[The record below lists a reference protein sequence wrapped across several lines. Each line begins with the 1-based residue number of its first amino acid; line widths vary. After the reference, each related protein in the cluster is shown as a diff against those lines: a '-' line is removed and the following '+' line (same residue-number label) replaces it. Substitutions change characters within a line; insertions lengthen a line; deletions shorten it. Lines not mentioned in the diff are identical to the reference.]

1 MTKAVSS
8 SRVRELQ
15 AMLFPVQ
22 PIPGGMLSELQVPQE
37 LQVSPLERYDS
48 SVLRREIESAL
59 FGIPLGLSQHRYSK
73 ETLRAVLDA
82 RCIVDGSIQEAA
94 RWPTECQ
101 VVPERIRHIE
111 NNSSIPEAFYVS
123 TGKEPRP
130 KPISD
135 ELGTVIFRYC
145 PTNVTNYFSRSCVG
159 GSTVLPFPTD
169 FSGESS
175 AADNKETTN
184 ENDIFFL
191 AEASSRP
198 KEDSTDLR
206 FESRFESGNLGK
218 VVKITDTYYQL
229 YLRRD
234 LYTQRHTQWYYFRV
248 SNTRS
253 RITYRFS
260 IVNMCKEE
268 SLYNEGLKPLLYSTE
283 DARTRSIGWRRCGDN
298 ITYYRNNDSSND
310 EERERHTLTFNISF
324 PHDRDIVYL
333 AHCYPYTYTD
343 LQEYLGRIVAD
354 PAKTRFT
361 KLRLLCRS
369 LAGNGVYYLTITA
382 PMHDDEARRK
392 RGVIITARV
401 HPGETPSSWMMKGI
415 IDFLTGDTNRARE
428 LRERFVFKLVPM
440 LNPDGVIVGNN
451 RCSLSGK
458 DLNRQYRTVM
468 RESYPS
474 VWHTKLMIRRLL
486 EECGVAIYC
495 DLHAHSRKHNIFAY
509 GCESKRA
516 GCNGKL
522 SEQVF
527 PLMLHKNAADKFSF
541 ENCKFHVE
549 KGKEGTGRVVVWSMG
564 VQNSYTMEASMGG
577 SKMGSR
583 CGTHFSTQD
592 YEQIGKAF
600 CETLL
605 DFSDQD
611 PTKERLR
618 NKIIARLTKEG
629 SNAEEPTNID
639 LTDYSS
645 DEGDTSQ
652 ESFLSDDEKIE
663 YTDVAWASEG
673 GELLANRRRYLCVP
687 PPSPT
692 FVPPRSVGLCR
703 RRARRDI
710 AGRIYLERRR
720 ILARRAVMDLPTTD
734 PGSDLCDLTDSAD
747 ENFVRSEGREC
758 EVWRRT
764 SRERREEIVDLSET
778 AVAEKEERRNKG
790 LILPEIVRPR
800 SVSFGEILP
809 RKDHRKTRQ
818 RTRCLRAL
826 RNPSPVSPTSQE
838 ARIKLTSLRQQIW
851 TGVPCTATAGECI
864 DAARQADAF
873 VKIPLSWGVSRHALM
888 HYPTDSE
895 ATLKLQSKKPQ
906 SLAYEESKVDSRK
919 TRRKSRRKRQGVAA
933 ESLPAQLKEVVDRA
947 DGSSKPSSKK
957 KSSKFDW
964 VQRAVN
970 FNSRMKDARG
980 AKSSFLAIEADSL
993 KLLTAS
999 TTTPKKQ
1006 RVQSQSQRPRK
1017 LEPRRK
1023 FRGIGVVASTCV
1035 DVINKTGG
1043 KVTRQPPRTPT
1054 TRSRRD
1060 ALFRCESSTSDD
1072 ASSLYDV
1079 SSKPK
1084 TVKKKQKKKKQQQL
1098 SKKQPPANRTTE
1110 RRKRACSAKA
1120 LRDNV

>member
-1 MTKAVSS
+1 MKLSS
-8 SRVRELQ
+8 SGVKELQ
-15 AMLFPVQ
+15 AVLFPVQ
-22 PIPGGMLSELQVPQE
+22 PIPGGILSDLTPQD
-37 LQVSPLERYDS
+37 LQVSQLERYES
-48 SVLRREIESAL
+48 SALRRDAESAL
-59 FGIPLGLSQHRYSK
+59 FAIPLGLSRYRYSK
-73 ETLRAVLDA
+73 EALRAVLDA
-82 RCIVDGSIQEAA
+82 RCIVDGSIQEAT

-101 VVPERIRHIE
+101 VIPERVHHIE
-111 NNSSIPEAFYVS
+111 YNPATPEAFYVS

-130 KPISD
+130 KPIGD

-159 GSTVLPFPTD
+159 GSTVLPFHTD
-169 FSGESS
+169 FPGEST
-175 AADNKETTN
+175 ACAN
-184 ENDIFFL
+184 ENDIFFV
-191 AEASSRP
+191 AEASRP
-198 KEDSTDLR
+198 KDDNTDLQ
-206 FESRFESGNLGK
+206 FESRFESGNLAK

-283 DARTRSIGWRRCGDN
+283 DARTRAVGWRRCGDN
-298 ITYYRNNDSSND
+298 ITYYRNNDSSSDD
-310 EERERHTLTFNISF
+310 EKEKHTLTFNISF

-343 LQEYLGRIVAD
+343 LQEYLGKIVAD
-354 PAKTRFT
+354 PTKTRFA

-382 PMHDDEARRK
+382 PTHDEDVRRK
-392 RGVIITARV
+392 RGVVITARV
-401 HPGETPSSWMMKGI
+401 HPGETPSSWTMKGI

-509 GCESKRA
+509 GCESKRT

-549 KGKEGTGRVVVWSMG
+549 KMKEGTGRVVVWSMG

-577 SKMGSR
+577 SKIGSR
-583 CGTHFSTQD
+583 CGTHFSIQD

-605 DFSDQD
+605 DFFDQD
-611 PTKERLR
+611 PMKERLR
-618 NKIIARLTKEG
+618 NKIIARLAKEG
-629 SNAEEPTNID
+629 SNAEEPINID

-645 DEGDTSQ
+645 DEGDISQ
-652 ESFLSDDEKIE
+652 
-663 YTDVAWASEG
+663 
-673 GELLANRRRYLCVP
+673 
-687 PPSPT
+687 
-692 FVPPRSVGLCR
+692 
-703 RRARRDI
+703 
-710 AGRIYLERRR
+710 
-720 ILARRAVMDLPTTD
+720 ARRAVMDLPTTD

-747 ENFVRSEGREC
+747 ESFVRSEGREYDD
-758 EVWRRT
+758 VWRST
-764 SRERREEIVDLSET
+764 QEHREEIIGLSERET
-778 AVAEKEERRNKG
+778 TEKEERQEKT
-790 LILPEIVRPR
+790 LILPEIMRPR
-800 SVSFGEILP
+800 SVSFGELLP

-818 RTRCLRAL
+818 HPRCLRML

-838 ARIKLTSLRQQIW
+838 VRIKLTSLRRQIW
-851 TGVPCTATAGECI
+851 TGVSTSTA
-864 DAARQADAF
+864 ADENNEAERLTF
-873 VKIPLSWGVSRHALM
+873 IKTPLSWGIALM
-888 HYPTDSE
+888 HYPTDGE
-895 ATLKLQSKKPQ
+895 VTLKPQSKKTQ
-906 SLAYEESKVDSRK
+906 SLVYDKDDARK
-919 TRRKSRRKRQGVAA
+919 TRKKLRRNA
-933 ESLPAQLKEVVDRA
+933 SQLKASART
-947 DGSSKPSSKK
+947 DGQ
-957 KSSKFDW
+957 KSSKRKNAKLDW
-964 VQRAVN
+964 QRALN
-970 FNSRMKDARG
+970 LNSRGKDARITRT
-980 AKSSFLAIEADSL
+980 SSFLTIEADSL
-993 KLLTAS
+993 KLLATS
-999 TTTPKKQ
+999 TVSKQ
-1006 RVQSQSQRPRK
+1006 PQRPQRK
-1017 LEPRRK
+1017 LESRRK
-1023 FRGIGVVASTCV
+1023 FRGVGAVASTCV
-1035 DVINKTGG
+1035 GVGAKTSVA
-1043 KVTRQPPRTPT
+1043 KT
-1054 TRSRRD
+1054 TRTRACRRD
-1060 ALFRCESSTSDD
+1060 AFCESTTSDD
-1072 ASSLYDV
+1072 ASSD
-1079 SSKPK
+1079 SGKPK
-1084 TVKKKQKKKKQQQL
+1084 VVKKKQKKKKQQQ
-1098 SKKQPPANRTTE
+1098 QPPPRKTNRGTE
-1110 RRKRACSAKA
+1110 QSKRVCSAKTS
-1120 LRDNV
+1120 RNNV

>member
-1 MTKAVSS
+1 MMMMKAASS
-8 SRVRELQ
+8 SRVRDLQ
-15 AMLFPVQ
+15 AMLFPIQ
-22 PIPGGMLSELQVPQE
+22 PIPGGMLSDLAPQE
-37 LQVSPLERYDS
+37 LQVSQLERYDS
-48 SVLRREIESAL
+48 STLRRDAESAL
-59 FGIPLGLSQHRYSK
+59 FAIPLSLSRHRYSSK

-101 VVPERIRHIE
+101 VIPERIRHIE
-111 NNSSIPEAFYVS
+111 HNSATPEAFYVP

-159 GSTVLPFPTD
+159 GSTVLPFSTEESTTCTTD
-169 FSGESS
+169 TK
-175 AADNKETTN
+175 DNTN
-184 ENDIFFL
+184 ENDIFFV
-191 AEASSRP
+191 AETSRP
-198 KEDSTDLR
+198 KEDNTDLR

-234 LYTQRHTQWYYFRV
+234 LYTQRHTQWYYFKV

-283 DARTRSIGWRRCGDN
+283 DARTRSVGWRRCGDN
-298 ITYYRNNDSSND
+298 ITYYRNNDSSSD
-310 EERERHTLTFNISF
+310 EEREKHTLTFNISF

-343 LQEYLGRIVAD
+343 LQEYLGKLVAD

-382 PMHDDEARRK
+382 PTQDEEVRRK
-392 RGVIITARV
+392 RGVVITARV
-401 HPGETPSSWMMKGI
+401 HPGETPSSWTMKGI

-516 GCNGKL
+516 GCNGRL

-564 VQNSYTMEASMGG
+564 VQNSYTLEASMGG
-577 SKMGSR
+577 SKIGSR
-583 CGTHFSTQD
+583 CGTHFSIQD

-611 PTKERLR
+611 PMKEKLR

-629 SNAEEPTNID
+629 SSAEEPTNID

-645 DEGDTSQ
+645 DEGDISQ
-652 ESFLSDDEKIE
+652 ESFSSEEERIE
-663 YTDVAWASEG
+663 YTDAAWSSE
-673 GELLANRRRYLCVP
+673 EFLANNRRRYLCAP

-692 FVPPRSVGLCR
+692 FVPPRSIGLYK
-703 RRARRDI
+703 RRARRDV
-710 AGRIYLERRR
+710 AGKIYLDRRR
-720 ILARRAVMDLPTTD
+720 NLTQRAVMDLPTTD

-747 ENFVRSEGREC
+747 ENFVRSEGREYD
-758 EVWRRT
+758 VTWRNT
-764 SRERREEIVDLSET
+764 RENREEIVELSERET
-778 AVAEKEERRNKG
+778 VERDERQQEKT

-800 SVSFGEILP
+800 SVSFGELLP
-809 RKDHRKTRQ
+809 RKDHRRTRQ
-818 RTRCLRAL
+818 RRPRCLRTL
-826 RNPSPVSPTSQE
+826 KTPSPISPNRE
-838 ARIKLTSLRQQIW
+838 ARIKLTSFRQQIW
-851 TGVPCTATAGECI
+851 TGIPSTAEGSDTGRLVDEY
-864 DAARQADAF
+864 
-873 VKIPLSWGVSRHALM
+873 VKTPLSWGVSRYALM
-888 HYPTDSE
+888 HYPTDGE
-895 ATLKLQSKKPQ
+895 VTLKSQSKKVQ
-906 SLAYEESKVDSRK
+906 LLIYDEDKDDVRK
-919 TRRKSRRKRQGVAA
+919 TRKKSRRKRQQGI
-933 ESLPAQLKEVVDRA
+933 A
-947 DGSSKPSSKK
+947 DQTTSQVKVSTRSDLGRKTSRNKKNSKL
-957 KSSKFDW
+957 DW
-964 VQRAVN
+964 QRAVN
-970 FNSRMKDARG
+970 LNSRIKDARS
-980 AKSSFLAIEADSL
+980 AKISSSFLTIEADSL
-993 KLLTAS
+993 KLLATS
-999 TTTPKKQ
+999 TVSP
-1006 RVQSQSQRPRK
+1006 QRPPHRK

-1023 FRGIGVVASTCV
+1023 FRGAVASTTA
-1035 DVINKTGG
+1035 KTP
-1043 KVTRQPPRTPT
+1043 KPARTC
-1054 TRSRRD
+1054 RRD
-1060 ALFRCESSTSDD
+1060 TFCESTTSDD
-1072 ASSLYDV
+1072 V
-1079 SSKPK
+1079 SSDSGKITK
-1084 TVKKKQKKKKQQQL
+1084 VTKKKQKKKKQQL
-1098 SKKQPPANRTTE
+1098 RKSATSRGTE
-1110 RRKRACSAKA
+1110 IKRASSAKTT
-1120 LRDNV
+1120 RNNV

>member
-1 MTKAVSS
+1 
-8 SRVRELQ
+8 
-15 AMLFPVQ
+15 
-22 PIPGGMLSELQVPQE
+22 GGILSDLTPQD
-37 LQVSPLERYDS
+37 LQVSQLERYES
-48 SVLRREIESAL
+48 SALRRDAESAL
-59 FGIPLGLSQHRYSK
+59 FAVPLGLSRYRYSK
-73 ETLRAVLDA
+73 EALRAVLDA

-101 VVPERIRHIE
+101 VIPERVRHIE
-111 NNSSIPEAFYVS
+111 YNPATPEAFYVS

-130 KPISD
+130 KPIGD
-135 ELGTVIFRYC
+135 ELGTVIFCYC

-159 GSTVLPFPTD
+159 GSTVLPFHTD
-169 FSGESS
+169 FPGESI
-175 AADNKETTN
+175 ACANG
-184 ENDIFFL
+184 NDIFFV
-191 AEASSRP
+191 AEASRP
-198 KEDSTDLR
+198 KENNTDLQ

-283 DARTRSIGWRRCGDN
+283 DARTRSVGWRRCGDN
-298 ITYYRNNDSSND
+298 ITYYRNNDSSSDD
-310 EERERHTLTFNISF
+310 EKEKHTLTFNISF

-343 LQEYLGRIVAD
+343 LQEYLGKIVAD
-354 PAKTRFT
+354 PTKTRFA

-382 PMHDDEARRK
+382 PTHDEDVRRK
-392 RGVIITARV
+392 RGVVITARV
-401 HPGETPSSWMMKGI
+401 HPGETPSSWTMKGI

-428 LRERFVFKLVPM
+428 LREKFVFKLVPM

-474 VWHTKLMIRRLL
+474 VWYTKLMIRRLL

-509 GCESKRA
+509 GCESKRT

-549 KGKEGTGRVVVWSMG
+549 KVKEGTGRVVVWSMG

-577 SKMGSR
+577 SKIGSR
-583 CGTHFSTQD
+583 CGTHFSIQD

-611 PTKERLR
+611 PMKERLR
-618 NKIIARLTKEG
+618 NKIIARLAKEG
-629 SNAEEPTNID
+629 SNAEEPINID

-645 DEGDTSQ
+645 DEGDISQ
-652 ESFLSDDEKIE
+652 ESFSSEEGRTE
-663 YTDVAWASEG
+663 YTDAAWSSEG
-673 GELLANRRRYLCVP
+673 GEFLASRRRYLCVP

-692 FVPPRSVGLCR
+692 FVPPRSVGLYR

-710 AGRIYLERRR
+710 AGRIYLERRKNVT
-720 ILARRAVMDLPTTD
+720 RRAVMDLPTTD

-747 ENFVRSEGREC
+747 ESFVRSEGREYDD
-758 EVWRRT
+758 VWRST
-764 SRERREEIVDLSET
+764 HEHREEIIELSERET
-778 AVAEKEERRNKG
+778 TEKEERQEKT

-800 SVSFGEILP
+800 SVSFGELLS

-818 RTRCLRAL
+818 HPRCLRML
-826 RNPSPVSPTSQE
+826 RNPSPVSPTNQE
-838 ARIKLTSLRQQIW
+838 VRIKLTSLRRQIW
-851 TGVPCTATAGECI
+851 TGVSISTA
-864 DAARQADAF
+864 ADENNEAERLVDTF
-873 VKIPLSWGVSRHALM
+873 VKTPLSWGISRHALM
-888 HYPTDSE
+888 HYPTDGE
-895 ATLKLQSKKPQ
+895 VTLKPQSKKPQ
-906 SLAYEESKVDSRK
+906 SLVYDADKVDARK
-919 TRRKSRRKRQGVAA
+919 TRKKLRRNA
-933 ESLPAQLKEVVDRA
+933 SQLKTSART
-947 DGSSKPSSKK
+947 DGQ
-957 KSSKFDW
+957 KSSKRKNAKLDW
-964 VQRAVN
+964 QRAVN
-970 FNSRMKDARG
+970 LNSRGKDARITRT
-980 AKSSFLAIEADSL
+980 SSFLTIEADSL
-993 KLLTAS
+993 KLLATS
-999 TTTPKKQ
+999 TVSKQ
-1006 RVQSQSQRPRK
+1006 PQRPQRK
-1017 LEPRRK
+1017 LESRRK
-1023 FRGIGVVASTCV
+1023 FRGVGAVASTCV
-1035 DVINKTGG
+1035 GVGAKTSVA
-1043 KVTRQPPRTPT
+1043 KT
-1054 TRSRRD
+1054 TRTRACRRD
-1060 ALFRCESSTSDD
+1060 AFCESTTSDD
-1072 ASSLYDV
+1072 ASSD
-1079 SSKPK
+1079 SGKPK
-1084 TVKKKQKKKKQQQL
+1084 VVKKKQKKKKQQQQPSPRKTNRGTEQ
-1098 SKKQPPANRTTE
+1098 SKRV
-1110 RRKRACSAKA
+1110 CSAKTS
-1120 LRDNV
+1120 RNNV

>member
-1 MTKAVSS
+1 MMKAVSS

-15 AMLFPVQ
+15 AMLFPIQ
-22 PIPGGMLSELQVPQE
+22 PIPGGMLSDLAPQE
-37 LQVSPLERYDS
+37 LQVSQLEHYDGPT
-48 SVLRREIESAL
+48 LRRDAESAL
-59 FGIPLGLSQHRYSK
+59 FAIPLSLSRHRYSSK

-101 VVPERIRHIE
+101 VIPERIRHIE
-111 NNSSIPEAFYVS
+111 YNSTPEAFYIP

-159 GSTVLPFPTD
+159 GSTVLPFPTEVPED
-169 FSGESS
+169 SNTCTVDTKD
-175 AADNKETTN
+175 AAN
-184 ENDIFFL
+184 ENDIFL
-191 AEASSRP
+191 VAEASQP

-234 LYTQRHTQWYYFRV
+234 LYTQRHTQWYYFKV

-283 DARTRSIGWRRCGDN
+283 DARTRSVGWRRCGDN
-298 ITYYRNNDSSND
+298 IAYYRNNDSSSD
-310 EERERHTLTFNISF
+310 EEREKHTLTFNISF

-343 LQEYLGRIVAD
+343 LQEYLGKIVAD

-369 LAGNGVYYLTITA
+369 LAGNSVYYLTITA
-382 PMHDDEARRK
+382 PTHDEEVRRK
-392 RGVIITARV
+392 RGVVITARV
-401 HPGETPSSWMMKGI
+401 HPGETPSSWTMKGI
-415 IDFLTGDTNRARE
+415 IDFLTSDTNRARE

-577 SKMGSR
+577 SKIGSR
-583 CGTHFSTQD
+583 CGTHFSAQD

-611 PTKERLR
+611 PMKEKLR

-629 SNAEEPTNID
+629 SSAEEPTNID

-645 DEGDTSQ
+645 DEGDISQ
-652 ESFLSDDEKIE
+652 ESFSSEEQRTE
-663 YTDVAWASEG
+663 YADAAWSSEG
-673 GELLANRRRYLCVP
+673 GEFLAGRRRYLCAP

-692 FVPPRSVGLCR
+692 FVPPRSVGLYR
-703 RRARRDI
+703 RRARRDV

-720 ILARRAVMDLPTTD
+720 NLTQRAVMDLPTTD

-747 ENFVRSEGREC
+747 ESFVRSEGREYDVAWRNIREC
-758 EVWRRT
+758 EEIIEFSERETIERD
-764 SRERREEIVDLSET
+764 ERRQ
-778 AVAEKEERRNKG
+778 NKA

-809 RKDHRKTRQ
+809 RKDHRRTRQ
-818 RTRCLRAL
+818 RPRCLRTL
-826 RNPSPVSPTSQE
+826 KNPSPVSPTNQE
-838 ARIKLTSLRQQIW
+838 ARVKLTSLRKQIW
-851 TGVPCTATAGECI
+851 TGVS
-864 DAARQADAF
+864 AAEGNDTGRLVNDAF
-873 VKIPLSWGVSRHALM
+873 VKTPLSWGVSRYALM
-888 HYPTDSE
+888 HYPTDGE
-895 ATLKLQSKKPQ
+895 VTLKQTQFKKVQ
-906 SLAYEESKVDSRK
+906 LLVYDEDKDDARK
-919 TRRKSRRKRQGVAA
+919 TRKKSRRKRQGVAENA
-933 ESLPAQLKEVVDRA
+933 SQMKVSVRVD
-947 DGSSKPSSKK
+947 GQKTSKK
-957 KSSKFDW
+957 KNSKLVW
-964 VQRAVN
+964 QRTVN
-970 FNSRMKDARG
+970 LDSKIKDAKS
-980 AKSSFLAIEADSL
+980 AKVSSSYLTIEAGSL
-993 KLLTAS
+993 KLLAAS
-999 TTTPKKQ
+999 DTPPK
-1006 RVQSQSQRPRK
+1006 RPQRK

-1023 FRGIGVVASTCV
+1023 FRGVDTVATTCSPA
-1035 DVINKTGG
+1035 KAKAG
-1043 KVTRQPPRTPT
+1043 
-1054 TRSRRD
+1054 RSCRRD
-1060 ALFRCESSTSDD
+1060 AFCESTTSDD
-1072 ASSLYDV
+1072 V
-1079 SSKPK
+1079 SSDSGKPK
-1084 TVKKKQKKKKQQQL
+1084 VTKKKQKKKKQQL
-1098 SKKQPPANRTTE
+1098 RKSANRGSE
-1110 RRKRACSAKA
+1110 RIKRASSAKTI
-1120 LRDNV
+1120 RDNV

>member
-1 MTKAVSS
+1 MMEAMSS

-15 AMLFPVQ
+15 AMLFPIQ
-22 PIPGGMLSELQVPQE
+22 PIPGGMLSDLASQE
-37 LQVSPLERYDS
+37 LQVSQLDRYNS
-48 SVLRREIESAL
+48 ALRRDVESAL
-59 FGIPLGLSQHRYSK
+59 FAIPLGLSRHRYSK

-82 RCIVDGSIQEAA
+82 RCMVDGSIQEAA

-101 VVPERIRHIE
+101 VIPERIRHIE
-111 NNSSIPEAFYVS
+111 YNPATPEIFYVP

-130 KPISD
+130 KPIND

-159 GSTVLPFPTD
+159 GSTILPFPSEFAD
-169 FSGESS
+169 ESTIS
-175 AADNKETTN
+175 STKEGTN
-184 ENDIFFL
+184 ENDIFFV
-191 AEASSRP
+191 AEASRL
-198 KEDSTDLR
+198 KENSTDLR

-260 IVNMCKEE
+260 IVNMCKDE

-283 DARTRSIGWRRCGDN
+283 DARIRSVGWRRCGDN
-298 ITYYRNNDSSND
+298 ITYYRNNDSSSD
-310 EERERHTLTFNISF
+310 EEKEKHTLTFNISF
-324 PHDRDIVYL
+324 PHDHDIVYL

-343 LQEYLGRIVAD
+343 LQEYLGKIVAD

-382 PMHDDEARRK
+382 PTHDDEARKK
-392 RGVIITARV
+392 RGVVITARV
-401 HPGETPSSWMMKGI
+401 HPGETPSSWTMKGI
-415 IDFLTGDTNRARE
+415 IDFLTGDTNRAKE

-509 GCESKRA
+509 GCENKRA

-527 PLMLHKNAADKFSF
+527 PLMLHKNAADKFCF

-564 VQNSYTMEASMGG
+564 VPNSYTMEASMGG
-577 SKMGSR
+577 SKIGTR
-583 CGTHFSTQD
+583 CGTHFSVQD

-611 PTKERLR
+611 PTKEKLR
-618 NKIIARLTKEG
+618 NKIIARLAKEG
-629 SNAEEPTNID
+629 SSAEEPINID

-645 DEGDTSQ
+645 DEGDASE
-652 ESFLSDDEKIE
+652 ESFSSEEERTE
-663 YTDVAWASEG
+663 YTDAAWSSEDS
-673 GELLANRRRYLCVP
+673 ESLTSRHRYLCVP

-692 FVPPRSVGLCR
+692 FVPPKSVGLYR

-720 ILARRAVMDLPTTD
+720 NLTQRTVMDLPTTD

-747 ENFVRSEGREC
+747 EGFIRSEEREY
-758 EVWRRT
+758 EVEWKST
-764 SRERREEIVDLSET
+764 REHREEIIELSERET
-778 AVAEKEERRNKG
+778 TEKEERQNKT

-800 SVSFGEILP
+800 SVSFGELLP

-818 RTRCLRAL
+818 RPRCLRTL

-838 ARIKLTSLRQQIW
+838 ARIKLTSLRRQIW
-851 TGVPCTATAGECI
+851 MGVPPCAAEGSDAGRLVDE
-864 DAARQADAF
+864 F
-873 VKIPLSWGVSRHALM
+873 VKTPLSWGVSRHALM
-888 HYPTDSE
+888 HYPTDRE
-895 ATLKLQSKKPQ
+895 ATLKPQSKKVQP
-906 SLAYEESKVDSRK
+906 LAYDEDKEDARK
-919 TRRKSRRKRQGVAA
+919 TRKSRRKRQGVAENA
-933 ESLPAQLKEVVDRA
+933 SQLKEAVRTDVPR
-947 DGSSKPSSKK
+947 SSKK
-957 KSSKFDW
+957 KSSRIDW
-964 VQRAVN
+964 QRAVN
-970 FNSRMKDARG
+970 FNSRVKDAKGSRT
-980 AKSSFLAIEADSL
+980 AFLTIEADSL
-993 KLLTAS
+993 KLLAAS
-999 TTTPKKQ
+999 SATLKPPQ
-1006 RVQSQSQRPRK
+1006 RSRK
-1017 LEPRRK
+1017 LESRRK
-1023 FRGIGVVASTCV
+1023 FRGIGTVATTCV
-1035 DVINKTGG
+1035 SVAKAGVMKST
-1043 KVTRQPPRTPT
+1043 KAPHQR
-1054 TRSRRD
+1054 RSCHRD
-1060 ALFRCESSTSDD
+1060 GFCESTTSDD
-1072 ASSLYDV
+1072 TSSD
-1079 SSKPK
+1079 SGKPK
-1084 TVKKKQKKKKQQQL
+1084 VVKKKQKKKKKQQ
-1098 SKKQPPANRTTE
+1098 SRKSENRGIAQS
-1110 RRKRACSAKA
+1110 KRASSAKT
-1120 LRDNV
+1120 LRNNI

>member
-1 MTKAVSS
+1 MMKPVSS

-22 PIPGGMLSELQVPQE
+22 PIPGSMLSDLTPQD
-37 LQVSPLERYDS
+37 LQVSQLERYES
-48 SVLRREIESAL
+48 SALRRDAESAL
-59 FGIPLGLSQHRYSK
+59 FAIPLGLSRHRYSK
-73 ETLRAVLDA
+73 EALRAVLDA

-101 VVPERIRHIE
+101 VIPERVRHIE
-111 NNSSIPEAFYVS
+111 YNPTTPEAFYVS
-123 TGKEPRP
+123 SGKEPRP
-130 KPISD
+130 KPIGD

-159 GSTVLPFPTD
+159 GSTAFPSD
-169 FSGESS
+169 FPGEST
-175 AADNKETTN
+175 ACANG
-184 ENDIFFL
+184 NDIFFV
-191 AEASSRP
+191 AEMPRP
-198 KEDSTDLR
+198 KDDSTDLR

-234 LYTQRHTQWYYFRV
+234 LYTQRHTQWYYFKV

-283 DARTRSIGWRRCGDN
+283 DARTRSVGWRRCGDN
-298 ITYYRNNDSSND
+298 ITYYRNNDSSSD
-310 EERERHTLTFNISF
+310 EEKEKHTLTFNISF

-343 LQEYLGRIVAD
+343 LQEYLGKIVAD
-354 PAKTRFT
+354 PAKTRFA

-382 PMHDDEARRK
+382 PAHDEEVRRK
-392 RGVIITARV
+392 RGVVITARV
-401 HPGETPSSWMMKGI
+401 HPGETPSSWTMKGI

-509 GCESKRA
+509 GCESKRT
-516 GCNGKL
+516 GCTGKL

-577 SKMGSR
+577 TKIGSR
-583 CGTHFSTQD
+583 CGTHFSIQD
-592 YEQIGKAF
+592 YEQIGRAF

-605 DFSDQD
+605 DFYDQD
-611 PTKERLR
+611 PMKERLR
-618 NKIIARLTKEG
+618 NKIIVRLTKEG
-629 SNAEEPTNID
+629 SSAEEPTNID

-645 DEGDTSQ
+645 NEGDVSQ
-652 ESFLSDDEKIE
+652 ESFSSEEERAE
-663 YTDVAWASEG
+663 YTDTTWSSEG
-673 GELLANRRRYLCVP
+673 GEFLAGRRRYLCVP

-692 FVPPRSVGLCR
+692 FVPPRSVGLYR
-703 RRARRDI
+703 RRARRDV

-720 ILARRAVMDLPTTD
+720 NLTRRAVMDLPTTD

-747 ENFVRSEGREC
+747 ESFVRSEGREYD
-758 EVWRRT
+758 VAWRST
-764 SRERREEIVDLSET
+764 QEYREEIIELSERET
-778 AVAEKEERRNKG
+778 TEKEERQEET

-800 SVSFGEILP
+800 SVSFGELLP
-809 RKDHRKTRQ
+809 RKDHRKIRQ
-818 RTRCLRAL
+818 QPRCLRTL
-826 RNPSPVSPTSQE
+826 RNQSPVSPTSRE
-838 ARIKLTSLRQQIW
+838 VRIKLTSLRRQIW
-851 TGVPCTATAGECI
+851 TGVSSTTAEGNNAE
-864 DAARQADAF
+864 RLVDAF
-873 VKIPLSWGVSRHALM
+873 AKTPLSWGVSRHALM
-888 HYPTDSE
+888 HYPTDGE
-895 ATLKLQSKKPQ
+895 VTLKPQSKKTQ
-906 SLAYEESKVDSRK
+906 SLAEDTDKDDARK
-919 TRRKSRRKRQGVAA
+919 ARKKSRRNGSQMKAA
-933 ESLPAQLKEVVDRA
+933 ART
-947 DGSSKPSSKK
+947 DGQ
-957 KSSKFDW
+957 KSSRRKNARLDW
-964 VQRAVN
+964 QRAVN
-970 FNSRMKDARG
+970 LNSRGNDARI
-980 AKSSFLAIEADSL
+980 ARTSSLLTIEADSL
-993 KLLTAS
+993 KLLAAS
-999 TTTPKKQ
+999 TTSKQ
-1006 RVQSQSQRPRK
+1006 LQRPQRK

-1023 FRGIGVVASTCV
+1023 FRGVGAAASIGAKMSAAKPTRTRTC
-1035 DVINKTGG
+1035 
-1043 KVTRQPPRTPT
+1043 
-1054 TRSRRD
+1054 RRD
-1060 ALFRCESSTSDD
+1060 AFCESTTSDD
-1072 ASSLYDV
+1072 ASSD
-1079 SSKPK
+1079 SGKPK
-1084 TVKKKQKKKKQQQL
+1084 VVKKKQKKKKQQQPQQQPQPRKPMGNRGAEQ
-1098 SKKQPPANRTTE
+1098 SKRV
-1110 RRKRACSAKA
+1110 CSAKTS
-1120 LRDNV
+1120 RNNV

>member
-1 MTKAVSS
+1 MKAVSS

-15 AMLFPVQ
+15 AVLFPVQ
-22 PIPGGMLSELQVPQE
+22 PIPGGMLSDLTPQD
-37 LQVSPLERYDS
+37 LQVSQLERYES
-48 SVLRREIESAL
+48 SALRRDAESAL
-59 FGIPLGLSQHRYSK
+59 FAIPLGLSRYRYSK
-73 ETLRAVLDA
+73 EALRAVLDA

-101 VVPERIRHIE
+101 VIPERVRHIE
-111 NNSSIPEAFYVS
+111 YNSATPEAFYVS

-130 KPISD
+130 KPIGD

-159 GSTVLPFPTD
+159 GSTVLPFHTD
-169 FSGESS
+169 FPGEST
-175 AADNKETTN
+175 ACTN
-184 ENDIFFL
+184 GNDIFFV
-191 AEASSRP
+191 AEASRP
-198 KEDSTDLR
+198 KDDNTDLQ

-283 DARTRSIGWRRCGDN
+283 DARTRSVGWRRCGDN
-298 ITYYRNNDSSND
+298 ITYYRNNDSSSD
-310 EERERHTLTFNISF
+310 EEKEKHTLTFNISF

-343 LQEYLGRIVAD
+343 LQEYLGKIVAD
-354 PAKTRFT
+354 PTKTRFA

-382 PMHDDEARRK
+382 PTHDEDVRRK
-392 RGVIITARV
+392 RGVVITARV
-401 HPGETPSSWMMKGI
+401 HPGETPSSWTMKGI

-509 GCESKRA
+509 GCESKRT

-549 KGKEGTGRVVVWSMG
+549 KVKEGTGRVVVWSMG

-577 SKMGSR
+577 SKIGSR
-583 CGTHFSTQD
+583 CGTHFSIQD

-611 PTKERLR
+611 PMKERLR
-618 NKIIARLTKEG
+618 NKIIARLAKEG
-629 SNAEEPTNID
+629 SNAEEPINID

-645 DEGDTSQ
+645 DEGDISQ
-652 ESFLSDDEKIE
+652 ESFSSEEDRTE
-663 YTDVAWASEG
+663 YTDAAWSSEG
-673 GELLANRRRYLCVP
+673 GEFLASRRRYLCVP

-692 FVPPRSVGLCR
+692 FVPPRSVGLYR

-710 AGRIYLERRR
+710 AGRIYLERRKN
-720 ILARRAVMDLPTTD
+720 LARRAVMDLPTTD

-747 ENFVRSEGREC
+747 ESFVRSEGREYDD
-758 EVWRRT
+758 VWR
-764 SRERREEIVDLSET
+764 SKQEQREEIIGLSERET
-778 AVAEKEERRNKG
+778 TEKEERQEKA

-800 SVSFGEILP
+800 SVSFGELLP

-818 RTRCLRAL
+818 HPRCLRML

-838 ARIKLTSLRQQIW
+838 VRLKLTSLRRQIW
-851 TGVPCTATAGECI
+851 TGVSTSTVADENN
-864 DAARQADAF
+864 DAERLVDAF
-873 VKIPLSWGVSRHALM
+873 VKTPLSWGISRHALM
-888 HYPTDSE
+888 HYPTDGE
-895 ATLKLQSKKPQ
+895 VTLKPQSKKAQ
-906 SLAYEESKVDSRK
+906 SLVYDADKDNA
-919 TRRKSRRKRQGVAA
+919 RKSRKKLRRNA
-933 ESLPAQLKEVVDRA
+933 SQLKTSART
-947 DGSSKPSSKK
+947 DGQKPSKRK
-957 KSSKFDW
+957 NAKLDW
-964 VQRAVN
+964 QRAVN
-970 FNSRMKDARG
+970 LNSRGKDARITRT
-980 AKSSFLAIEADSL
+980 SSLLTIEADSL
-993 KLLTAS
+993 KLLATS
-999 TTTPKKQ
+999 TVSKQ
-1006 RVQSQSQRPRK
+1006 PQRPQRK
-1017 LEPRRK
+1017 LESRRK
-1023 FRGIGVVASTCV
+1023 FRSVGAVASTCISV
-1035 DVINKTGG
+1035 GAKTSVA
-1043 KVTRQPPRTPT
+1043 KT
-1054 TRSRRD
+1054 TRTRVCHRD
-1060 ALFRCESSTSDD
+1060 AFCESTTSDD
-1072 ASSLYDV
+1072 ASSD
-1079 SSKPK
+1079 SGKPK
-1084 TVKKKQKKKKQQQL
+1084 VVKKKQKKKKQQQQQQ
-1098 SKKQPPANRTTE
+1098 QPPSRKTNRETE
-1110 RRKRACSAKA
+1110 QSKRVCSAKTS
-1120 LRDNV
+1120 RNNV

>member
-1 MTKAVSS
+1 
-8 SRVRELQ
+8 
-15 AMLFPVQ
+15 
-22 PIPGGMLSELQVPQE
+22 GGILSDLTPQD
-37 LQVSPLERYDS
+37 LQVSQLERYES
-48 SVLRREIESAL
+48 SALRRDAESAL
-59 FGIPLGLSQHRYSK
+59 FAVPLNLSRYRYSK
-73 ETLRAVLDA
+73 EALRAVLDA

-101 VVPERIRHIE
+101 VIPERVRHIE
-111 NNSSIPEAFYVS
+111 YNPATSEAFYVS

-130 KPISD
+130 KPIGD

-159 GSTVLPFPTD
+159 GSTVLPFHTD
-169 FSGESS
+169 FPGEST
-175 AADNKETTN
+175 ACANG
-184 ENDIFFL
+184 NDIFFV
-191 AEASSRP
+191 AEASRP
-198 KEDSTDLR
+198 KDDNTDLQ

-283 DARTRSIGWRRCGDN
+283 DARTRSVGWRRCGDN
-298 ITYYRNNDSSND
+298 ITYYRNNDSSSDD
-310 EERERHTLTFNISF
+310 EKEKHTLTFNISF

-343 LQEYLGRIVAD
+343 LQEYLGKIVAD
-354 PAKTRFT
+354 PTKTRFA

-382 PMHDDEARRK
+382 PTHDEDVRRK
-392 RGVIITARV
+392 RGVVITARV
-401 HPGETPSSWMMKGI
+401 HPGETPSSWTMKGI

-509 GCESKRA
+509 GCESKRT

-549 KGKEGTGRVVVWSMG
+549 KVKEGTGRVVVWSMG

-577 SKMGSR
+577 SKIGSR
-583 CGTHFSTQD
+583 CGTHFSIQD

-611 PTKERLR
+611 PMKERLR
-618 NKIIARLTKEG
+618 NKIIARLAKEG
-629 SNAEEPTNID
+629 SNAEEPINID

-645 DEGDTSQ
+645 DEGDISQ
-652 ESFLSDDEKIE
+652 ESFSSEEGRTE
-663 YTDVAWASEG
+663 YTDAAWSSEG
-673 GELLANRRRYLCVP
+673 GEFLASRRRYLCVP

-692 FVPPRSVGLCR
+692 FVPPRSVGLYR

-710 AGRIYLERRR
+710 AGRIYLERRKNV
-720 ILARRAVMDLPTTD
+720 ARRAVMDLPTTD

-747 ENFVRSEGREC
+747 ESFVRSEGREYDD
-758 EVWRRT
+758 VWRST
-764 SRERREEIVDLSET
+764 HEHREEIIELSERET
-778 AVAEKEERRNKG
+778 TEKEERQEKT

-800 SVSFGEILP
+800 SVSFGELLS

-818 RTRCLRAL
+818 HPRCLRML

-838 ARIKLTSLRQQIW
+838 VRIKLTSLRRQIW
-851 TGVPCTATAGECI
+851 TGVSTSTA
-864 DAARQADAF
+864 ADENNEAERLVDTF
-873 VKIPLSWGVSRHALM
+873 VKTPLSWGISRHALM
-888 HYPTDSE
+888 HYPTDGE
-895 ATLKLQSKKPQ
+895 VTLKPQSKKPQ
-906 SLAYEESKVDSRK
+906 SLVYADKNDARK
-919 TRRKSRRKRQGVAA
+919 TRKKLRRNA
-933 ESLPAQLKEVVDRA
+933 SQLKASART
-947 DGSSKPSSKK
+947 DGQ
-957 KSSKFDW
+957 KSSKRKNAKLDW
-964 VQRAVN
+964 QRAVN
-970 FNSRMKDARG
+970 LNSRGKDARITRT
-980 AKSSFLAIEADSL
+980 SSFLTIEADSL
-993 KLLTAS
+993 KLLATS
-999 TTTPKKQ
+999 TVSKQ
-1006 RVQSQSQRPRK
+1006 PQRPQRK
-1017 LEPRRK
+1017 LESRRK
-1023 FRGIGVVASTCV
+1023 FRGVGAVASTCV
-1035 DVINKTGG
+1035 GVGAKTSVA
-1043 KVTRQPPRTPT
+1043 KT
-1054 TRSRRD
+1054 TRTRACRRD
-1060 ALFRCESSTSDD
+1060 AFCESTTSDD
-1072 ASSLYDV
+1072 ASSD
-1079 SSKPK
+1079 SGKPK
-1084 TVKKKQKKKKQQQL
+1084 VVKKKQKKKKQQQQPL
-1098 SKKQPPANRTTE
+1098 PRKTNRGTEQSKRV
-1110 RRKRACSAKA
+1110 CSAKTS
-1120 LRDNV
+1120 RNNV

>member
-1 MTKAVSS
+1 MNV
-8 SRVRELQ
+8 
-15 AMLFPVQ
+15 
-22 PIPGGMLSELQVPQE
+22 GGMLSDLTPQD
-37 LQVSPLERYDS
+37 LQVSQLERYES
-48 SVLRREIESAL
+48 SALRRDAESAL
-59 FGIPLGLSQHRYSK
+59 FAIPLGLSRYRYSK
-73 ETLRAVLDA
+73 EALRAVLDA

-101 VVPERIRHIE
+101 VIPERIRHIE
-111 NNSSIPEAFYVS
+111 YNPATPEAFYVS

-130 KPISD
+130 KPIGD

-145 PTNVTNYFSRSCVG
+145 PTNVTNYISRSCVG
-159 GSTVLPFPTD
+159 GSTVLPFHTD
-169 FSGESS
+169 FSGEST
-175 AADNKETTN
+175 ACANG
-184 ENDIFFL
+184 NDIFFV
-191 AEASSRP
+191 AEASRP
-198 KEDSTDLR
+198 KDDNTDLQ

-253 RITYRFS
+253 RLTYRFS

-283 DARTRSIGWRRCGDN
+283 DARTRSVGWRRCGDN
-298 ITYYRNNDSSND
+298 ITYYRNNDSSSDD
-310 EERERHTLTFNISF
+310 EKEKHTLTFNISF

-343 LQEYLGRIVAD
+343 LQEYLGKIVAD
-354 PAKTRFT
+354 PTKTRFA

-382 PMHDDEARRK
+382 PTHDEDVRRK
-392 RGVIITARV
+392 RGVVITSRV
-401 HPGETPSSWMMKGI
+401 HPGETPSSWTMKGI

-509 GCESKRA
+509 GCESKRT

-549 KGKEGTGRVVVWSMG
+549 KLKEGTGRVVVWSMG

-577 SKMGSR
+577 SKIGSR
-583 CGTHFSTQD
+583 CGTHFSIQD

-611 PTKERLR
+611 PMKD
-618 NKIIARLTKEG
+618 K
-629 SNAEEPTNID
+629 
-639 LTDYSS
+639 
-645 DEGDTSQ
+645 
-652 ESFLSDDEKIE
+652 
-663 YTDVAWASEG
+663 
-673 GELLANRRRYLCVP
+673 
-687 PPSPT
+687 
-692 FVPPRSVGLCR
+692 
-703 RRARRDI
+703 
-710 AGRIYLERRR
+710 RR
-720 ILARRAVMDLPTTD
+720 ISARRAVMDLPTTD

-747 ENFVRSEGREC
+747 ESFVRSEGREYDD
-758 EVWRRT
+758 VWRST
-764 SRERREEIVDLSET
+764 QEHREEIIELSERQT
-778 AVAEKEERRNKG
+778 IEKEEKT

-800 SVSFGEILP
+800 SVSFGELLP
-809 RKDHRKTRQ
+809 RKDNRKTRQ
-818 RTRCLRAL
+818 HPRCLRML

-838 ARIKLTSLRQQIW
+838 VRIKLTSLRRQIW
-851 TGVPCTATAGECI
+851 TGVSTSTG
-864 DAARQADAF
+864 ADENNEAERLVDTF
-873 VKIPLSWGVSRHALM
+873 VKTPLSWGVSRHALM
-888 HYPTDSE
+888 HYPTDGE
-895 ATLKLQSKKPQ
+895 VTLKPQSKKPQ
-906 SLAYEESKVDSRK
+906 SLVYDTDKDDARK
-919 TRRKSRRKRQGVAA
+919 TRKKLRRNA
-933 ESLPAQLKEVVDRA
+933 SQLKASART
-947 DGSSKPSSKK
+947 DGQKPSKRK
-957 KSSKFDW
+957 NAKLDW
-964 VQRAVN
+964 QRAVN
-970 FNSRMKDARG
+970 LNSRGKDARITRT
-980 AKSSFLAIEADSL
+980 SSLLTIEADSL
-993 KLLTAS
+993 KLLATS
-999 TTTPKKQ
+999 TVSKQ
-1006 RVQSQSQRPRK
+1006 PQRPQRK
-1017 LEPRRK
+1017 LESRRK
-1023 FRGIGVVASTCV
+1023 FRGVGTVASTCV
-1035 DVINKTGG
+1035 GVGVKTSVA
-1043 KVTRQPPRTPT
+1043 KT
-1054 TRSRRD
+1054 TRTRACRRD
-1060 ALFRCESSTSDD
+1060 AFCESTTSDD
-1072 ASSLYDV
+1072 ASSD
-1079 SSKPK
+1079 SGKPK
-1084 TVKKKQKKKKQQQL
+1084 VVKKKQKKKKQQQQQ
-1098 SKKQPPANRTTE
+1098 QPPPRKTNRRTE
-1110 RRKRACSAKA
+1110 QSKRVCSAKTSHN
-1120 LRDNV
+1120 NV

>member
-1 MTKAVSS
+1 
-8 SRVRELQ
+8 
-15 AMLFPVQ
+15 
-22 PIPGGMLSELQVPQE
+22 MLSDLTPQD
-37 LQVSPLERYDS
+37 LQVSQLERYES
-48 SVLRREIESAL
+48 SALRRDAESAL
-59 FGIPLGLSQHRYSK
+59 FAIPLGLSRYRYSK
-73 ETLRAVLDA
+73 EALRAVLDA

-101 VVPERIRHIE
+101 VIPERVRHIE
-111 NNSSIPEAFYVS
+111 YNSATPEAFYVS

-130 KPISD
+130 KPIGD

-159 GSTVLPFPTD
+159 GSTVLPFHTD
-169 FSGESS
+169 FPGEST
-175 AADNKETTN
+175 ACTN
-184 ENDIFFL
+184 GNDIFFV
-191 AEASSRP
+191 AEASRP
-198 KEDSTDLR
+198 KDDNTDLQ

-283 DARTRSIGWRRCGDN
+283 DARTRSVGWRRCGDN
-298 ITYYRNNDSSND
+298 ITYYRNNDSSSD
-310 EERERHTLTFNISF
+310 EEKEKHTLTFNISF

-343 LQEYLGRIVAD
+343 LQEYLGKIVAD
-354 PAKTRFT
+354 PTKTRFA

-382 PMHDDEARRK
+382 PTHDEDVRRK
-392 RGVIITARV
+392 RGVVITARV
-401 HPGETPSSWMMKGI
+401 HPGETPSSWTMKGI

-509 GCESKRA
+509 GCESKRT

-549 KGKEGTGRVVVWSMG
+549 KVKEGTGRVVVWSMG

-577 SKMGSR
+577 SKIGSR
-583 CGTHFSTQD
+583 CGTHFSIQD

-611 PTKERLR
+611 PMKVTLM
-618 NKIIARLTKEG
+618 
-629 SNAEEPTNID
+629 
-639 LTDYSS
+639 
-645 DEGDTSQ
+645 
-652 ESFLSDDEKIE
+652 
-663 YTDVAWASEG
+663 
-673 GELLANRRRYLCVP
+673 
-687 PPSPT
+687 
-692 FVPPRSVGLCR
+692 
-703 RRARRDI
+703 
-710 AGRIYLERRR
+710 
-720 ILARRAVMDLPTTD
+720 ARRAVMDLPTTD

-747 ENFVRSEGREC
+747 ESFVRSEGREYDD
-758 EVWRRT
+758 VWR
-764 SRERREEIVDLSET
+764 SKQEQREEIIGLSERET
-778 AVAEKEERRNKG
+778 TEKEERQEKA

-800 SVSFGEILP
+800 SVSFGELLP

-818 RTRCLRAL
+818 HPRCLRML

-838 ARIKLTSLRQQIW
+838 VRLKLTSLRRQIW
-851 TGVPCTATAGECI
+851 TGVSTSTVADENN
-864 DAARQADAF
+864 DAERLVDAF
-873 VKIPLSWGVSRHALM
+873 VKTPLSWGISRHALM
-888 HYPTDSE
+888 HYPTDGE
-895 ATLKLQSKKPQ
+895 VTLKPQSKKAQ
-906 SLAYEESKVDSRK
+906 SLVYDADKDNA
-919 TRRKSRRKRQGVAA
+919 RKSRKKLRRNA
-933 ESLPAQLKEVVDRA
+933 SQLKTSART
-947 DGSSKPSSKK
+947 DGQKPSKRK
-957 KSSKFDW
+957 NAKLDW
-964 VQRAVN
+964 QRAVN
-970 FNSRMKDARG
+970 LNSRGKDARITRT
-980 AKSSFLAIEADSL
+980 SSLLTIEADSL
-993 KLLTAS
+993 KLLATS
-999 TTTPKKQ
+999 TVSKQ
-1006 RVQSQSQRPRK
+1006 PQRPQRK
-1017 LEPRRK
+1017 LESRRK
-1023 FRGIGVVASTCV
+1023 FRSVGAVASTCISV
-1035 DVINKTGG
+1035 GAKTSVA
-1043 KVTRQPPRTPT
+1043 KT
-1054 TRSRRD
+1054 TRTRVCHRD
-1060 ALFRCESSTSDD
+1060 AFCESTTSDD
-1072 ASSLYDV
+1072 ASSD
-1079 SSKPK
+1079 SGKPK
-1084 TVKKKQKKKKQQQL
+1084 VVKKKQKKKKQQQQQQ
-1098 SKKQPPANRTTE
+1098 QPPSRKTNRETE
-1110 RRKRACSAKA
+1110 QSKRVCSAKTS
-1120 LRDNV
+1120 RNNV

>member
-1 MTKAVSS
+1 MTKPVLS
-8 SRVRELQ
+8 SRVKELQ
-15 AMLFPVQ
+15 DMLFPVQ
-22 PIPGGMLSELQVPQE
+22 PIPGGMISDLTPQDH
-37 LQVSPLERYDS
+37 QGSQLERYES
-48 SVLRREIESAL
+48 SALRRDAESAL
-59 FGIPLGLSQHRYSK
+59 FAIPLGISRHRYSK
-73 ETLRAVLDA
+73 EALRAVLDA

-101 VVPERIRHIE
+101 VIPERVRHIE
-111 NNSSIPEAFYVS
+111 YNPPAPEAFYVS

-130 KPISD
+130 KPIGD

-159 GSTVLPFPTD
+159 GSTALPAEFC
-169 FSGESS
+169 GEST
-175 AADNKETTN
+175 AGANA
-184 ENDIFFL
+184 NDIFFVT
-191 AEASSRP
+191 EGPRSRD
-198 KEDSTDLR
+198 DSTDLR

-283 DARTRSIGWRRCGDN
+283 DARTRSVGWRRCGDN
-298 ITYYRNNDSSND
+298 ITYYRNNDSSSD
-310 EERERHTLTFNISF
+310 EEKEKHTLTFNISF

-343 LQEYLGRIVAD
+343 LQEYLGKIVAD
-354 PAKTRFT
+354 PAKTRFA

-382 PMHDDEARRK
+382 PTHEEQVRRK
-392 RGVIITARV
+392 RGVVITARV
-401 HPGETPSSWMMKGI
+401 HPGETPSSWTMKGI

-428 LRERFVFKLVPM
+428 LREKFVFKLVPM

-509 GCESKRA
+509 GCESKRT
-516 GCNGKL
+516 GCSGRL

-577 SKMGSR
+577 SKIGSR
-583 CGTHFSTQD
+583 CGTHFSVQD

-605 DFSDQD
+605 DFYDQD
-611 PTKERLR
+611 PMKERLR

-629 SNAEEPTNID
+629 SSAEEPTNID

-645 DEGDTSQ
+645 NEGDVSQ
-652 ESFLSDDEKIE
+652 ESFSSEEERIE
-663 YTDVAWASEG
+663 YADAAWSSEG
-673 GELLANRRRYLCVP
+673 GEFLASRRRYLCVP

-692 FVPPRSVGLCR
+692 FVPPKSVGLYQ
-703 RRARRDI
+703 RRARRDV
-710 AGRIYLERRR
+710 AERIYLERRR
-720 ILARRAVMDLPTTD
+720 NLARRAMDLPTTD
-734 PGSDLCDLTDSAD
+734 PGSDLCDECATDSAD
-747 ENFVRSEGREC
+747 EGFVRSEGREC
-758 EVWRRT
+758 DVWRSPQEYLRQDII
-764 SRERREEIVDLSET
+764 ELSET
-778 AVAEKEERRNKG
+778 TEKEEQRDKS

-800 SVSFGEILP
+800 SVSFGELLP
-809 RKDHRKTRQ
+809 HENHRKTRQ
-818 RTRCLRAL
+818 QPRCLRTL
-826 RNPSPVSPTSQE
+826 RHPSPVSPTSLE
-838 ARIKLTSLRQQIW
+838 VRLRLTSLKRQIW
-851 TGVPCTATAGECI
+851 TGVGPT
-864 DAARQADAF
+864 DANDAERLVDAF
-873 VKIPLSWGVSRHALM
+873 ARAPLSWGVSRHALA
-888 HYPTDSE
+888 HYPTDGE
-895 ATLKLQSKKPQ
+895 VTLKSRSKKTQ
-906 SLAYEESKVDSRK
+906 SLVYDADKDDLRK
-919 TRRKSRRKRQGVAA
+919 ARRKSRRSGC
-933 ESLPAQLKEVVDRA
+933 QLKATARA
-947 DGSSKPSSKK
+947 EGQKPSRRKNVRL
-957 KSSKFDW
+957 DW
-964 VQRAVN
+964 QRAVN
-970 FNSRMKDARG
+970 LNSRSKDARVV
-980 AKSSFLAIEADSL
+980 ARASSSLLTIEADSL
-993 KLLTAS
+993 KLLATS
-999 TTTPKKQ
+999 TTSK
-1006 RVQSQSQRPRK
+1006 RPQRK

-1023 FRGIGVVASTCV
+1023 FRGAGAVAATCANV
-1035 DVINKTGG
+1035 GAKTGAA
-1043 KVTRQPPRTPT
+1043 KPTRTC
-1054 TRSRRD
+1054 RRD
-1060 ALFRCESSTSDD
+1060 AFCESTTSDD
-1072 ASSLYDV
+1072 ASSD
-1079 SSKPK
+1079 SGKPK
-1084 TVKKKQKKKKQQQL
+1084 ATKKKLKKKKPPPLQPL
-1098 SKKQPPANRTTE
+1098 KKSTAAKGTAEQGR
-1110 RRKRACSAKA
+1110 RACSAKTS
-1120 LRDNV
+1120 RNNV